1 MLRRKSM
8 QRARIRLLSL
18 GLICTLLAVMAMEP
32 CANAQDSRWDT
43 ARKEAGLK
51 NYEAAID
58 IYESILAEDPGNTT
72 ALNGKARVLNWMGDY
87 ESARFQFNEVLT
99 RDPENIDSLTGLADT
114 YARQENFVKAREVL
128 HKKINMYPDNR
139 EILIRLTRYNLWTG
153 RKKEAIQYADRML
166 EQSPKDGTAIKLK
179 KQAHALRDYE
189 YYAGQYY
196 LDNNNFNSLN
206 IYTGLRYKP
215 NNKKYTLYG
224 QFDYIDRA
232 SNTDGKIMG
241 GMSLPLNTSFNIA
254 SEISLSPNAS
264 IYPAASGWVELSNSS
279 LPSLVLYGRI
289 NMSHYTDVNLYGLSV
304 AGEYYLSGQLALIT
318 RLTVS
323 ETVFDSGGSSTDEAI
338 SAKAIWFINDQDK
351 VFMYYSY
358 GSEAYK
364 AETIDRIGGIKA
376 NTVGAGGTYFIT
388 PAIGVSPSL
397 EFQDR
402 ERGSEHFQLGLEFI
416 YRT

>member
-8 QRARIRLLSL
+8 QPARIILLSL
-18 GLICTLLAVMAMEP
+18 GLICTFTVLSGMEP
-32 CANAQDSRWDT
+32 CAHALESRWDE
-43 ARKEAGLK
+43 ARKEASLK

-87 ESARFQFNEVLT
+87 ESARNQYNEVLA
-99 RDPENIDSLTGLADT
+99 RDPENIDSFTGLADT
-114 YARQENFVKAREVL
+114 YARQKNIEKAREIL
-128 HKKINMYPDNR
+128 NMKINTYPDNM
-139 EILIRLTRYNLWTG
+139 EILNRLTRYNLWTG

-166 EQSPKDGTAIKLK
+166 EQSPENGTAIKLK
-179 KQAHALRDYE
+179 KQAKALRDYE

-196 LDNNNFNSLN
+196 LDNNNFNSMN
-206 IYTGLRYKP
+206 
-215 NNKKYTLYG
+215 
-224 QFDYIDRA
+224 

-241 GMSLPLNTSFNIA
+241 GMSLPLHTSLNIA
-254 SEISLSPNAS
+254 TEISISPNAS
-264 IYPAASGWVELSNSS
+264 IYPGASGWVELSTTA
-279 LPSLVLYGRI
+279 LPSLVLYGRM
-289 NMSHYTDVNLYGLSV
+289 NMSHYTDVTLYGLSA
-304 AGEYYLSGQLALIT
+304 AGEYYPSGQLALIT

-338 SAKAIWFINDQDK
+338 SVKAIWFVNDQDK
-351 VFMYYSY
+351 VFIYYSY

-364 AETIDRIGGIKA
+364 AETIDRIGGIRA

-402 ERGSEHFQLGLEFI
+402 ENGREHLQFGLEFI

>member
-1 MLRRKSM
+1 MFRRKRM
-8 QRARIRLLSL
+8 HPAGIMLLSL
-18 GLICTLLAVMAMEP
+18 GLICTFPVLMGMEP
-32 CANAQDSRWDT
+32 SAHALEFRWDE
-43 ARKEAGLK
+43 ARKEASLK

-58 IYESILAEDPGNTT
+58 IYESILAEDPGNTG
-72 ALNGKARVLNWMGDY
+72 ALNGKARVLSWMGDY
-87 ESARFQFNEVLT
+87 ESARYQYNAVLA
-99 RDPENIDSLTGLADT
+99 RDPENIDSFTGLADT
-114 YARQENFVKAREVL
+114 YARQKNIEKAREIL
-128 HKKINMYPDNR
+128 NMKINTYPDNM
-139 EILIRLTRYNLWTG
+139 EILNRLTRYNLWTG

-166 EQSPKDGTAIKLK
+166 EQSPGDGTAIKLK
-179 KQAHALRDYE
+179 KQAKALRDYE

-232 SNTDGKIMG
+232 GNTDGKIMG
-241 GMSLPLNTSFNIA
+241 GMSMPLYTSLNIA
-254 SEISLSPNAS
+254 TEISISPNAS
-264 IYPAASGWVELSNSS
+264 IYPGASGWVELSTTA
-279 LPSLVLYGRI
+279 LPSLVLYGRM
-289 NMSHYTDVNLYGLSV
+289 NMSHYTDVNLYGLSA
-304 AGEYYLSGQLALIT
+304 AGEYYPSGQLALIT

-338 SAKAIWFINDQDK
+338 SVKAIWFVNDQDK
-351 VFMYYSY
+351 VFVYYSY

-364 AETIDRIGGIKA
+364 AETIDRIGGIRA

-397 EFQDR
+397 EYQDR
-402 ERGSEHFQLGLEFI
+402 ENGREHLQFGLEFI